1 MGNRRRKTQET
12 GTSESNEGTA
22 ESAELTTSNESRTLT
37 NEADLRR
44 KKTRLLRDLR
54 NSQNEVLSLIEN
66 SEVTTSQVSQISSE
80 LDKAS
85 DELLEIVEV
94 MANSSS
100 DGDEDHEDLWEEYD
114 AVQRD
119 ISMTLRLANK
129 SLRNAVS
136 AVLDKRSNDSAALTR
151 EAEPR
156 QRPAEETETRHPPEE
171 AHADSP
177 VDEEGGNCR
186 TRQTSQ
192 DDRMRVDWAN
202 YGLKRPQLPV
212 FAGEPN
218 RYEDWRATFD
228 AFVSIE
234 NVPGKFKMMQL
245 KNCLAGDALKLA
257 DRYRPSDN
265 GFSKAMDELE
275 RKYGGVSRRIRHQL
289 EEIRSIRSVRPGATR
304 DLEELADRVQ
314 SLVTNLEEYGS
325 AGDLSDVSAYYIL
338 VKEKLH
344 VTFLKNYRRWIQGQ
358 NKKDNFKTFAIWLRE
373 EAQYEQEALEMSSTT
388 QVKKEEMNF
397 KKMKKTWNTQTKESK
412 RHGEKSCMYCEREH
426 WLSECPLFQKWTV
439 GSRYNYC
446 KTKRICFRCL
456 AGNHRGINCRKFPG
470 CQVAGCGG
478 SHHSLLHATRQDSS
492 SDMRQGTAEARMRN
506 PEDNEVD
513 LTHRT
518 AASAT
523 QSSSRVVFQ
532 TVPVKVKAN
541 GRSVIVNALLD
552 PCSDANF
559 LTDAASN
566 ELGLEGNEEPF
577 ELGNVNG
584 SSQVAMKK
592 AKVEICSTSG
602 QFRTSIG
609 AYVIKDLSGASTKID
624 WNTTKHKWNHLKNV
638 PFPNVSR
645 RQGIDMLLGL
655 TECTMSL
662 FIPLETKQGEAHEP
676 VGVKTPL
683 GWTAF
688 GPVGVEDRQKG
699 FSKTLRTHV
708 SAGNQDEID
717 AIHAMTDLELLG
729 VRNEK
734 EKSLS
739 YEEKSAL
746 QKAQNSL
753 KYDGERYEVAVP
765 WRRDQPDLRGNF
777 GYALNR
783 LKKTEQS
790 LMKNEDTSLLA
801 KYSANFEEY
810 MSKGYMKKISPDVT
824 ELAISNSWF
833 LPHFPVIRYDRATT
847 KIRVVYDA
855 AAKFLGKSLNDELY
869 PGPSICNDL
878 IEVLLG
884 FRRHTVALTGDV
896 AEMFL
901 QVKLPDED
909 RKFHRVLWR
918 NGEMERDPDIYEA
931 QRWLFGNAAA
941 PFAAQF
947 AMKENA
953 KQHASRFPLASD
965 TVENSFYMDDALASF
980 ESEDEAKEA
989 RKQLTQLMKLAGMKI
1004 RKWRS
1009 NSSKV
1014 MDSIEEED
1022 RAEEPS
1028 VIIENGAQ
1036 RQTKTL
1042 GVVWNADKD
1051 QLSIGSSVTLQENI
1065 SSRPKKR
1072 ICLKTI
1078 AAIFD
1083 PLCLICPFTVRSK
1096 ILFQETWSRG
1106 LEWDEELPPDMKRK
1120 WEDWVAELEHVSSL
1134 SVPRC
1139 IHSFSKVT
1147 VQKLHVF
1154 SDASE
1159 QAYAAAVYA
1168 VTEGE
1173 DGTSSNLALARVR
1186 VTPRSRK
1193 VSIPRLELMAA
1204 LLGLRLVKKACAA
1217 FKIPISEVLFW
1228 SDSINVLCW
1237 IRNDVRQFQSF
1248 VAHRISEIREATNT
1262 EQWQHVPGIQNPAD
1276 LPSRG
1281 VTLDVLKSSDL
1292 WWNGPPFLV
1301 ASRENWPALR
1311 DLARELFDKS
1321 EMKQMRTTHAI
1332 VTTDIH
1338 TEFRLHPSH
1347 FSSWMRLVKVTA
1359 WVLRFTKNLKRRTR
1373 GQHSDEE
1380 SPCTAPSLDRRELS
1394 SAESFWLLRAQ
1405 ECFREERSQLHAQEA
1420 VPSSQIKHGPVF
1432 KSSSIRRLCP
1442 ILDNNG
1448 LLRVGGRL
1456 QRSALPFDARHP
1468 VLLPKGHHVTRLLVR
1483 HVHEQGDHEFGVE
1496 HTISELR
1503 QWFWIV
1509 SAREEVKKCV
1519 RYCPECIKRRKKPEE
1534 QLMAPKTESE
1544 VGSSCRAFSS
1554 CAVDFAGPFETKQGR
1569 GKTRM
1574 KRYLCVFL
1582 CMQSRT
1588 VHLEIAFGLDTDSFL
1603 RAFLRFV
1610 ARRGKPSAIISDN
1623 GRNFV
1628 GANRELQ
1635 ALARRLDQDVIKKKT
1650 AHLYIDWRFIPPGAP
1665 HFNGGCEA
1673 IVKSAK
1679 RALKRTLE
1687 AAHLTDEELMTA
1699 FCRAEALLNSRPL
1712 TAVSSDPKDSPPL
1725 TPAAFLLGHTDV
1737 DVSPEDADGPENTR
1751 RRWRRLQQLN
1761 TEFWRRWI
1769 REYLPSLQGRQK
1781 WTEKTR
1787 NLRVGETVLIADP
1800 SVPRGSWPLAR
1811 VTKTFPGQDGLVRVV
1826 EVNTLKGVYKRPVTK
1841 IVRLELDR

>member
-12 GTSESNEGTA
+12 GTSEGNEGTA

-192 DDRMRVDWAN
+192 DDRMRVDLAN

-397 KKMKKTWNTQTKESK
+397 KKMKKTWNTQTKESN

-426 WLSECPLFQKWTV
+426 LLSECPLFQKWTV

-492 SDMRQGTAEARMRN
+492 SDMRQGTAEARLRS

-523 QSSSRVVFQ
+523 QNSGRVVFQ

-566 ELGLEGNEEPF
+566 ELGLQGNEEPF
-577 ELGNVNG
+577 ELGTVNG

-609 AYVIKDLSGASTKID
+609 VYVIKDLSGASTKID
-624 WNTTKHKWNHLKNV
+624 WSTTKHKWKHLKNV

-676 VGVKTPL
+676 VGV
-683 GWTAF
+683 
-688 GPVGVEDRQKG
+688 
-699 FSKTLRTHV
+699 
-708 SAGNQDEID
+708 
-717 AIHAMTDLELLG
+717 
-729 VRNEK
+729 
-734 EKSLS
+734 
-739 YEEKSAL
+739 
-746 QKAQNSL
+746 
-753 KYDGERYEVAVP
+753 
-765 WRRDQPDLRGNF
+765 
-777 GYALNR
+777 
-783 LKKTEQS
+783 
-790 LMKNEDTSLLA
+790 
-801 KYSANFEEY
+801 
-810 MSKGYMKKISPDVT
+810 
-824 ELAISNSWF
+824 
-833 LPHFPVIRYDRATT
+833 
-847 KIRVVYDA
+847 
-855 AAKFLGKSLNDELY
+855 
-869 PGPSICNDL
+869 
-878 IEVLLG
+878 
-884 FRRHTVALTGDV
+884 
-896 AEMFL
+896 
-901 QVKLPDED
+901 
-909 RKFHRVLWR
+909 
-918 NGEMERDPDIYEA
+918 
-931 QRWLFGNAAA
+931 
-941 PFAAQF
+941 
-947 AMKENA
+947 
-953 KQHASRFPLASD
+953 
-965 TVENSFYMDDALASF
+965 
-980 ESEDEAKEA
+980 
-989 RKQLTQLMKLAGMKI
+989 
-1004 RKWRS
+1004 
-1009 NSSKV
+1009 
-1014 MDSIEEED
+1014 
-1022 RAEEPS
+1022 
-1028 VIIENGAQ
+1028 
-1036 RQTKTL
+1036 
-1042 GVVWNADKD
+1042 
-1051 QLSIGSSVTLQENI
+1051 
-1065 SSRPKKR
+1065 
-1072 ICLKTI
+1072 
-1078 AAIFD
+1078 
-1083 PLCLICPFTVRSK
+1083 
-1096 ILFQETWSRG
+1096 
-1106 LEWDEELPPDMKRK
+1106 
-1120 WEDWVAELEHVSSL
+1120 
-1134 SVPRC
+1134 
-1139 IHSFSKVT
+1139 
-1147 VQKLHVF
+1147 
-1154 SDASE
+1154 
-1159 QAYAAAVYA
+1159 
-1168 VTEGE
+1168 
-1173 DGTSSNLALARVR
+1173 
-1186 VTPRSRK
+1186 
-1193 VSIPRLELMAA
+1193 
-1204 LLGLRLVKKACAA
+1204 
-1217 FKIPISEVLFW
+1217 
-1228 SDSINVLCW
+1228 
-1237 IRNDVRQFQSF
+1237 
-1248 VAHRISEIREATNT
+1248 
-1262 EQWQHVPGIQNPAD
+1262 
-1276 LPSRG
+1276 
-1281 VTLDVLKSSDL
+1281 
-1292 WWNGPPFLV
+1292 
-1301 ASRENWPALR
+1301 
-1311 DLARELFDKS
+1311 
-1321 EMKQMRTTHAI
+1321 
-1332 VTTDIH
+1332 
-1338 TEFRLHPSH
+1338 
-1347 FSSWMRLVKVTA
+1347 
-1359 WVLRFTKNLKRRTR
+1359 
-1373 GQHSDEE
+1373 
-1380 SPCTAPSLDRRELS
+1380 
-1394 SAESFWLLRAQ
+1394 
-1405 ECFREERSQLHAQEA
+1405 
-1420 VPSSQIKHGPVF
+1420 
-1432 KSSSIRRLCP
+1432 
-1442 ILDNNG
+1442 
-1448 LLRVGGRL
+1448 
-1456 QRSALPFDARHP
+1456 
-1468 VLLPKGHHVTRLLVR
+1468 
-1483 HVHEQGDHEFGVE
+1483 
-1496 HTISELR
+1496 
-1503 QWFWIV
+1503 
-1509 SAREEVKKCV
+1509 
-1519 RYCPECIKRRKKPEE
+1519 
-1534 QLMAPKTESE
+1534 
-1544 VGSSCRAFSS
+1544 
-1554 CAVDFAGPFETKQGR
+1554 
-1569 GKTRM
+1569 
-1574 KRYLCVFL
+1574 
-1582 CMQSRT
+1582 
-1588 VHLEIAFGLDTDSFL
+1588 
-1603 RAFLRFV
+1603 
-1610 ARRGKPSAIISDN
+1610 
-1623 GRNFV
+1623 
-1628 GANRELQ
+1628 
-1635 ALARRLDQDVIKKKT
+1635 
-1650 AHLYIDWRFIPPGAP
+1650 
-1665 HFNGGCEA
+1665 
-1673 IVKSAK
+1673 
-1679 RALKRTLE
+1679 
-1687 AAHLTDEELMTA
+1687 
-1699 FCRAEALLNSRPL
+1699 
-1712 TAVSSDPKDSPPL
+1712 
-1725 TPAAFLLGHTDV
+1725 
-1737 DVSPEDADGPENTR
+1737 
-1751 RRWRRLQQLN
+1751 
-1761 TEFWRRWI
+1761 
-1769 REYLPSLQGRQK
+1769 
-1781 WTEKTR
+1781 
-1787 NLRVGETVLIADP
+1787 
-1800 SVPRGSWPLAR
+1800 
-1811 VTKTFPGQDGLVRVV
+1811 
-1826 EVNTLKGVYKRPVTK
+1826 
-1841 IVRLELDR
+1841 